1 MTYQELKAKQQK
13 EVNEFPFGFAFNRE
27 QFAEMMTKWGLTEN
41 DTDKI
46 YSIGAGGYIRKTDS
60 DALDKMFE
68 RHKQEIAEFKKNQKE
83 LYQGFISELF
93 NHEYIY
99 APNDDA
105 VLRCFGYTEAD
116 LEKDKELKT
125 LYYKAVREYTRK
137 AG

>member
-27 QFAEMMTKWGLTEN
+27 QFKEMMAKWGLTEN

-46 YSIGAGGYIRKTDS
+46 YSIGAGGYIRKSDS

-68 RHKQEIAEFKKNQKE
+68 RHKQEMAEFKKNQKE
-83 LYQGFISELF
+83 LYQGFIKELW
-93 NHEYIY
+93 NHEYY
-99 APNDDA
+99 YMPNDEA
-105 VLRCFGYTEAD
+105 VLRCFGYSEAD
-116 LEKDKELKT
+116 LENDKELKT
-125 LYYKAVREYTRK
+125 LYYKAVREYMRK